1 MVYFDAARSMHLF
14 PIHGHDIF
22 PQRHRLT
29 FRETIKPFLFTTV
42 VGQAGRF
49 WIVWGVIP
57 WTLWFGTED
66 ANDPP
71 TKLVDC
77 RRIGN
82 AAIFACP
89 SDFCTGCTV
98 HTLPYWWQNLTTY
111 WDTQSCFNQI
121 HMCLVVVFTR
131 LIESRKSVKAICSF
145 VTQNFGITP
154 VLPKMPIK
162 LSIGFAKCRVLRVGF
177 SLWDNCTSAYPVD
190 YSIVS
195 LNKTNYA

>member
-29 FRETIKPFLFTTV
+29 FRETIKPFLFTMV
-42 VGQAGRF
+42 VGQAGSF

-111 WDTQSCFNQI
+111 WDVSIKYICVWSSFLQDLLSHEKVSRQSVLSSHKI
-121 HMCLVVVFTR
+121 L
-131 LIESRKSVKAICSF
+131 ESRPSCQKCQLNSALVSPNVGCYVSASRFETIAR
-145 VTQNFGITP
+145 QPIPLITP
-154 VLPKMPIK
+154 
-162 LSIGFAKCRVLRVGF
+162 
-177 SLWDNCTSAYPVD
+177 
-190 YSIVS
+190 
-195 LNKTNYA
+195 